1 MIETGHDVRII
12 FTASNTLFG
21 RLIRKLTG
29 GTVSHAM
36 LEYDS
41 SLWGGRWIAEATVS
55 GVRKVLS
62 HKSRHNVI
70 CEYKFK
76 SDPKKGCRAIAEYFG
91 SAYDFA
97 GIFWFAWFIIAWRWL
112 KLKVRRPAST
122 SKAQVCS
129 ELMARFVQPYLD
141 KGLPWNPSKITP
153 EELRQ
158 TCEINTTLFEPV
170 DGLEEITPLN

>member
-21 RLIRKLTG
+21 KLIRKLTG

-41 SLWGGRWIAEATVS
+41 SLWGGRWIAEATVG

-62 HKSRHNVI
+62 HKSRHNVV
-70 CEYKFK
+70 CEYRLKA
-76 SDPKKGCRAIAEYFG
+76 DPREGCHAIAEYFG
-91 SAYDFA
+91 SAYDYV

-112 KLKVRRPAST
+112 KMKVRRPASS
-122 SKAQVCS
+122 SKAQMCS
-129 ELMARFVQPYLD
+129 ELMARFVRPYLTED
-141 KGLPWNPSKITP
+141 ALWNPDRITP
-153 EELRQ
+153 EELRR
-158 TCEINTTLFEPV
+158 TCEMNTALFERVEAPRM
-170 DGLEEITPLN
+170 N